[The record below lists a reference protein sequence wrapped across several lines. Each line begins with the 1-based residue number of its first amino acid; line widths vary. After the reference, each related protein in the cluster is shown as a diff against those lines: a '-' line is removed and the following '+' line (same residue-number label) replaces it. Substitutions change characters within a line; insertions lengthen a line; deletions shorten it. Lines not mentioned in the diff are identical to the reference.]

1 MCRCVTDVYNV
12 KTQMNLSIHA
22 FSQALCVLTLRFQRL
37 FKKKKI
43 LLFPYVI
50 NSNKNVKKK
59 YIGYDGIRT
68 HSLEFLDLQLA
79 LEKALKKGH
88 LTPELSGPINVKD

>member
-22 FSQALCVLTLRFQRL
+22 FSQALCVLPLRFQRL
-37 FKKKKI
+37 LKKRI

-50 NSNKNVKKK
+50 NSNKNVKKND
-59 YIGYDGIRT
+59 YGGIRN

-79 LEKALKKGH
+79 LEEALEKGH

>member
-1 MCRCVTDVYNV
+1 MRRCVTDVYNV

-37 FKKKKI
+37 LKKKI
-43 LLFPYVI
+43 LIFPYVI
-50 NSNKNVKKK
+50 NSNKNVKKN
-59 YIGYDGIRT
+59 IGYGGIRT
-68 HSLEFLDLQLA
+68 HSLEFLHLQLA
-79 LEKALKKGH
+79 LEKALEKGH